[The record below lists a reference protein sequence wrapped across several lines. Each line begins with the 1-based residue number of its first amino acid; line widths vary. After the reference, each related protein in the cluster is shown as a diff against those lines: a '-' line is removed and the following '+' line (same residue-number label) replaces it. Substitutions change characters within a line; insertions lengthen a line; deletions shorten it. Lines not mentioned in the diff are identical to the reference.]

1 MLVSDLDGTM
11 VGDDAKTAAFSEV
24 WHDRTSFPPGSVL
37 VYSTGRSLQSF
48 MELVTEKKDVMA
60 IPDALICAVGTKIYK
75 RLDTTTEKRNLIE
88 STLGGLIRRDA
99 PNNNNNSE
107 LGNWVEDYD
116 WTESLDKGWNFQNV
130 FDAALVAVDLVGG
143 DNAHL
148 RPPDEFTEHKIT
160 LGVRDEFVDDVLEY
174 MTTACAMHDLNP
186 KLITSGTGGWQ
197 YLDVVSNQGGKL
209 ESLEYVRTAFGVEGT
224 AVGGFPNPT
233 HLRLPL
239 LFEYATAVTFTGVLA
254 ATTYITNA
262 LFYL

>member
-1 MLVSDLDGTM
+1 M
-11 VGDDAKTAAFSEV
+11 
-24 WHDRTSFPPGSVL
+24 
-37 VYSTGRSLQSF
+37 
-48 MELVTEKKDVMA
+48 
-60 IPDALICAVGTKIYK
+60 
-75 RLDTTTEKRNLIE
+75 
-88 STLGGLIRRDA
+88 
-99 PNNNNNSE
+99 
-107 LGNWVEDYD
+107 
-116 WTESLDKGWNFQNV
+116 